1 MGRLYEAQADSF
13 AKLFFAGPSGMPAAI
28 IAADADVATAG
39 RYLVRRA
46 FINGGQY
53 CTTIKKAYIAA
64 PRCMTR

>member
-28 IAADADVATAG
+28 IAADADVAAAN
-39 RYLVRRA
+39 RYLVHRA

-53 CTTIKKAYIAA
+53 CTTLKKVYIAA
-64 PRCMTR
+64 PCEITR

>member
-1 MGRLYEAQADSF
+1 
-13 AKLFFAGPSGMPAAI
+13 MP
-28 IAADADVATAG
+28 VKTAV

-64 PRCMTR
+64 PCMKG